1 MNREDYIW
9 SSSEL
14 GFLKDNYGK
23 ISVVSITEQLL
34 IVLLDI

>member
-23 ISVVSITEQLL
+23 ISVCGYL
-34 IVLLDI
+34 